1 LEDIESITVA
11 TYTETHPGS
20 PPIVEQDMA
29 APDAVFLAD

>member
-1 LEDIESITVA
+1 LEDIEPITVA
-11 TYTETHPGS
+11 AYTETHPGS